1 MSTDK
6 KRLIAYVGRNH
17 VDKFEGGGISVFEI
31 SADGSSIT
39 PLAGGVEDMPK
50 RAGYL
55 TYAPKAGVL
64 YSVDERKTDGRGP
77 KKPASGVLS
86 FKVDQQSG
94 KLTFL
99 NRQPTVGAMP
109 ASITVDEERKLLFTA
124 NHGFFDYVVKA
135 VETADGKWVE
145 KFEYDDSTVV
155 QYGLEADGSIGEVQD
170 VHVLT
175 GYGTDPNDSPQGG
188 GHAQASPHA
197 HIVVIDPSGK
207 FLVACEKAGERIYVY
222 RIGGRRL
229 SLASVYQ
236 CPAGTGPRHAAF
248 DNKGRMFMT
257 CEFSSEL
264 WSFDFDSASGV
275 LKFIDKQSTLSG
287 FTGRNETATL
297 QVHPNGR
304 FVYMNNRGQDD
315 VVWFSISEDGH
326 LEKAGRVELSKSQDP
341 KDATR
346 CMTLSPDGAFLL
358 VPDRPADVI
367 RSYAVDA
374 TDGSL
379 KAMTEVAV
387 QNPVFIQFVEL

>member
-1 MSTDK
+1 MSTEK

-17 VDKFEGGGISVFEI
+17 VDKFAGGGISVFEI

-77 KKPASGVLS
+77 KKPASGVMS
-86 FKVDQQSG
+86 FKVDAQSG

-135 VETADGKWVE
+135 IETADGKWVE

-155 QYGLEADGSIGEVQD
+155 QYGLEEDGSIGAVQD

-197 HIVVIDPSGK
+197 HIVVIDPSGT
-207 FLVACEKAGERIYVY
+207 FLVVCEKAGERIYVY

-229 SLASVYQ
+229 TLASVYQ

-264 WSFDFDSASGV
+264 WSFDFDSSSGV

-315 VVWFSISEDGH
+315 VVWYSISEDGH
-326 LEKAGRVELSKSQDP
+326 LKKAGRVELSKSEDP

-374 TDGSL
+374 NDGSL
-379 KAMTEVAV
+379 KAMTEVPV
-387 QNPVFIQFVEL
+387 QNPVFIQFIEL